1 MEWLNIISELAKAAG
16 NIMGL
21 ITFAAILI
29 KPIREWLFGI
39 KDLREAEKCMLRT
52 DMLRT
57 YYKHREEDRIR
68 QYEKENFLLE
78 YKAYKRLKGNSF
90 IDDVEKEVRKW
101 DVVT

>member
-1 MEWLNIISELAKAAG
+1 MEWLNTLSQLANTAG
-16 NIMGL
+16 SIMGL
-21 ITFAAILI
+21 MTFAAILI

-39 KDLREAEKCMLRT
+39 KDLREAEKCMLRS
-52 DMLRT
+52 DMLHT

-90 IDDVEKEVRKW
+90 IDDVEKEIRKW
-101 DVVT
+101 DVIT